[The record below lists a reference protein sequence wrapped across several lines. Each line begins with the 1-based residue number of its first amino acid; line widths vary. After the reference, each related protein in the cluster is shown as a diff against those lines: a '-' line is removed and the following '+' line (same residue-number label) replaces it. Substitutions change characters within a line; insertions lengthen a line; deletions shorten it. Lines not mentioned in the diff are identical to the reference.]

1 MTVTTTLDLL
11 DEYFPASRGID
22 TGSTRGDLL
31 FEFGEVV
38 RSRPTEPRPR
48 RGLAP
53 VYIGGWPS
61 SNFGLVNGDL
71 LLSSLL
77 YNDQILIRDPIADWF
92 SDDQYYVEHAFAARP
107 GHRDRSNNRQNTA
120 ATRQFL
126 YTAAAAL
133 RSMRPLIE
141 AGIVGLVPSASTIR
155 SRDPD
160 IAALAGRLCE
170 LEAFGTATYSGAFSP
185 NEIPVEDNVRGMF
198 VFAPGPEAEAQVT
211 SALKRGLTYFAREYA
226 VANEFGATYA
236 AAFEH
241 ELYICRNGAV
251 AMRPQAQVTEALL
264 QSQLPIFQALTPSP
278 SSRRSTMTT
287 PSHRSGSNSMTCAKT
302 PLEAARRGTSPR
314 MFLTRNKSNCN
325 PR

>member
-1 MTVTTTLDLL
+1 M
-11 DEYFPASRGID
+11 
-22 TGSTRGDLL
+22 
-31 FEFGEVV
+31 
-38 RSRPTEPRPR
+38 
-48 RGLAP
+48 
-53 VYIGGWPS
+53 
-61 SNFGLVNGDL
+61 
-71 LLSSLL
+71 
-77 YNDQILIRDPIADWF
+77 
-92 SDDQYYVEHAFAARP
+92 
-107 GHRDRSNNRQNTA
+107 
-120 ATRQFL
+120 
-126 YTAAAAL
+126 
-133 RSMRPLIE
+133 
-141 AGIVGLVPSASTIR
+141 GLVPSASTIR

-160 IAALAGRLCE
+160 IAALAGRLGE

-287 PSHRSGSNSMTCAKT
+287 PSHRSGSNSMTCTKT